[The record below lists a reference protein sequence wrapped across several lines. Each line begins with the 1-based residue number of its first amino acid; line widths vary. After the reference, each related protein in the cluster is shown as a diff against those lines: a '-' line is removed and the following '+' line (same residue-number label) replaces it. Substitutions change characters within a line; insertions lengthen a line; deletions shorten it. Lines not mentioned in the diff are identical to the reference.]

1 MRWLLNKLKHWW
13 KPKEVYTPPL
23 IGGAIVPMTTVVI
36 RDNEGY
42 VLLSPNDWII
52 PSNTDVANEM
62 HTVNLM
68 TAAYYDWVDNYN
80 SINLLKQPYDI
91 DKPKKKI
98 KRNLPDW
105 F

>member
-1 MRWLLNKLKHWW
+1 MCWLLNKLKHWW
-13 KPKEVYTPPL
+13 KPKEEYTPPL

-36 RDNEGY
+36 RDNEY
-42 VLLSPNDWII
+42 VLLSPNNWIL
-52 PSNTDVANEM
+52 PSGTDVANEM

-68 TAAYYDWVDNYN
+68 TAAYYDWVNNYN